1 MSLSHPAVA
10 DPGAATSSG
19 RAGRG
24 AAARSHQELLTAAA
38 QQFFRSA
45 RVMRRIMAE
54 ARTAA
59 GAEELLLSDAQ
70 LHVLKLLAEERLLAP
85 RDLASRCGVSD
96 PAMSKILNTLE
107 AQELVTR
114 RTDPANRRCVQVAI
128 TPAGQQELERVV
140 QARLGYL
147 AGALDPLTDA
157 QLHDLI
163 TALGHLAA
171 LGAAGDSE

>member
-1 MSLSHPAVA
+1 MSLSHSAVA
-10 DPGAATSSG
+10 DPGAATPS
-19 RAGRG
+19 AGTG
-24 AAARSHQELLTAAA
+24 QGEVLLSHQELLTAAA

-45 RVMRRIMAE
+45 RVMRRIMVE

-59 GAEELLLSDAQ
+59 GAEELPLSDAQ
-70 LHVLKLLAEERLLAP
+70 LHVLKMLAEEQPLAP
-85 RDLASRCGVSD
+85 RELAARCVVSD

-114 RTDPANRRCVQVAI
+114 RTDPANRRSVQVAI
-128 TPAGQQELERVV
+128 TPAGQRELERVV

-157 QLHDLI
+157 QLRDVI
-163 TALGHLAA
+163 TALDHLAA
-171 LGAAGDSE
+171 LGAAGDSQ